1 MSGCLFEISK
11 EANITIFFRLVFEI
25 FSAYIN
31 QLINVNLKS
40 QKTKVSIP
48 LLYIF
53 LSAVSLYAPIMA
65 KRKMSPKAKIFSI
78 IYFK

>member
-40 QKTKVSIP
+40 QKTNFNLVQVASC
-48 LLYIF
+48 
-53 LSAVSLYAPIMA
+53 S
-65 KRKMSPKAKIFSI
+65 
-78 IYFK
+78 